1 MFWRNQNVYPFFYF
15 MNTTLNNG
23 KTFLSPENTNL
34 SQSGIYKVLFGDYF
48 YIGSTTNFKKRIS
61 TFRCVCGSNNPMG
74 YNKKMAYVLKFC
86 CIIKFEIIMVVE
98 DTSLLKKIE
107 TDVIQMFKYSPFL
120 INRSVDGNSNKGI
133 KWTEEER
140 NKITE
145 TTRNKRKNKPHKIKV
160 AKKSGIPK
168 GYKFS
173 EDSNKSRR
181 EKLLLNPPKL
191 SSMAKTVIQFD
202 LNKNKMQE
210 FKAISLAAKS
220 IGSTPKQFKKQ
231 LTKSKRKYYK
241 GYIWKIA

>member
-23 KTFLSPENTNL
+23 KHSYLQRTLTQ

-48 YIGSTTNFKKRIS
+48 TLAVPLILERIS